1 MADEP
6 LSDRVVRIVDLQ
18 TTSKQPDT
26 VAEPQVVQILAANGD
41 FRGAEVRE
49 AISEA
54 VEAGKVVRDEAGR
67 LRVAD
72 GTPVPSR
79 H

>member
-26 VAEPQVVQILAANGD
+26 VDEPQVVQILAANGD
-41 FRGAEVRE
+41 FRGAEVRK
-49 AISEA
+49 AIAEA
-54 VEAGKVVRDEAGR
+54 VEDGDLVRDEQGR
-67 LRVAD
+67 FRVAD
-72 GTPVPSR
+72 DTTVPSR

>member
-41 FRGAEVRE
+41 FRVQK
-49 AISEA
+49 SE
-54 VEAGKVVRDEAGR
+54 KLFRRLLKLGR
-67 LRVAD
+67 
-72 GTPVPSR
+72 
-79 H
+79 